1 MKKLSGWQKAG
12 LFVGVGCFSI
22 VAMGVL
28 ALVIAVVWARSTLA
42 DVGDTTPT
50 KVERAIALPE
60 VPAPGP
66 NAAAGAAAGSGSA
79 ATEPLRLTVDLEEG
93 EFTVQPGPPG
103 SQVQVQGMFSPNLY
117 ELTEDRAAADGGP
130 ARTTIRFRSKAPAW
144 ARVLAGFGGGGSRAR
159 PQLTVII
166 PEDVPIELNL
176 RLSMGESRVDL
187 GGLALRNLDVE
198 VSMGEHRIDFTRPV
212 TGELGRVR
220 LDANMGNIALSN
232 LGNARALAVEAS
244 GNMGN
249 LTADL
254 GGAWQP
260 GADSELQFS
269 HNMGELTVR
278 VPMGVRLDSDIRN
291 EQGENQGSRADSAER
306 VDANAPHVRLRISTS
321 MGGSRVI
328 RY

>member
-22 VAMGVL
+22 VAVACL
-28 ALVIAVVWARSTLA
+28 ALVAAVLWARATLA

-50 KVERAIALPE
+50 KIERAISLPDT
-60 VPAPGP
+60 PAPP
-66 NAAAGAAAGSGSA
+66 STAAGGAAV
-79 ATEPLRLTVDLEEG
+79 TEPLRLTVDLEEG

-130 ARTTIRFRSKAPAW
+130 SRTTIRFRSKAPVW
-144 ARVLAGFGGGGSRAR
+144 ARILAGFGGDGAESGR

-166 PEDVPIELNL
+166 PQDVPIDLNL
-176 RLSMGESRVDL
+176 RMAMGESRVDL

-198 VSMGEHRIDFTRPV
+198 VSMGEHRIDFARPV

-220 LDANMGNIALSN
+220 LDANMGNIAVSN
-232 LGNARALAVEAS
+232 LGNARALAVTAS

-254 GGAWQP
+254 GGEWQP
-260 GADSELQFS
+260 GADAELDFS
-269 HNMGELTVR
+269 HNMGELVVR

-291 EQGENQGSRADSAER
+291 EQGESQGNRTDSPDR
-306 VDANAPHVRLRISTS
+306 VDANAPHVRLKISTS
-321 MGGSRVI
+321 MGGSRVV

>member
-1 MKKLSGWQKAG
+1 
-12 LFVGVGCFSI
+12 
-22 VAMGVL
+22 
-28 ALVIAVVWARSTLA
+28 
-42 DVGDTTPT
+42 
-50 KVERAIALPE
+50 
-60 VPAPGP
+60 
-66 NAAAGAAAGSGSA
+66 
-79 ATEPLRLTVDLEEG
+79 
-93 EFTVQPGPPG
+93 
-103 SQVQVQGMFSPNLY
+103 
-117 ELTEDRAAADGGP
+117 
-130 ARTTIRFRSKAPAW
+130 
-144 ARVLAGFGGGGSRAR
+144 
-159 PQLTVII
+159 
-166 PEDVPIELNL
+166 LNL

>member
-22 VAMGVL
+22 VALGVL

-50 KVERAIALPE
+50 KVERTIALPE
-60 VPAPGP
+60 IPTPAP
-66 NAAAGAAAGSGSA
+66 NAAGAAAGSPSPA
-79 ATEPLRLTVDLEEG
+79 PEPLRLTVDLEEG
-93 EFTVQPGPPG
+93 QFTVQPGPPG

-144 ARVLAGFGGGGSRAR
+144 ARVLAGFGGESGSR

-166 PEDVPIELNL
+166 PQDVPIELNL

-198 VSMGEHRIDFTRPV
+198 VSMGEHRIDFARPV

-220 LDANMGNIALSN
+220 LDANMGNIAVSN

-260 GADSELQFS
+260 GADPELQFS

-278 VPMGVRLDSDIRN
+278 VPMGIRLDSDIRN
-291 EQGENQGSRADSAER
+291 EQGENQGSRTDSAER